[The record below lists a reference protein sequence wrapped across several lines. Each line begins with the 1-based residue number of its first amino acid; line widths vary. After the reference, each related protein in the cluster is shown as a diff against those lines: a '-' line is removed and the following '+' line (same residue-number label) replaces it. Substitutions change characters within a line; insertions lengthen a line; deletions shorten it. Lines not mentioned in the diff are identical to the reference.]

1 MIIVNFHTTVC
12 LENSALLQSESQS
25 MKIKHNMIVA
35 LELLLYLSK
44 VESNGRQDLDA
55 FCLKDINNT
64 AQQT

>member
-1 MIIVNFHTTVC
+1 
-12 LENSALLQSESQS
+12 
-25 MKIKHNMIVA
+25 MKTKRNMIVA

-55 FCLKDINNT
+55 SCLKDINNT